1 MFTLKLINEF
11 QKELELTHKE
21 DYKVTSIT
29 GLNPPGAT
37 ISTSTVAGFDG
48 ERYNSSRLNK
58 RNVVITVVINEN
70 VAKNLDEFNK
80 LLLPK
85 RYLKISYATKEKNVY
100 IEGYIESF
108 EYDHFSNKVKCQISV
123 VCPKP
128 YWRAQDVEMAKMSPV
143 VDLFEFPFSIPAEGI
158 AFGEY
163 VGSMSEY
170 FTNPGNVETG
180 VLIDIEATKKVK
192 NPLIVNATTGQ
203 QMKLLIVIDE
213 GDHITINTERGNKSI
228 ILERNG
234 EKTNVLNT
242 LDDTSEWLRLAPG
255 SNRINYNADSG
266 ADNMLITIKC
276 PILYGGV

>member
-1 MFTLKLINEF
+1 MSEKEKQIIETFSNVMPKLSEKDKSYLLGLGEGMAIKAADEEK
-11 QKELELTHKE
+11 KE
-21 DYKVTSIT
+21 
-29 GLNPPGAT
+29 N
-37 ISTSTVAGFDG
+37 STVNDI
-48 ERYNSSRLNK
+48 
-58 RNVVITVVINEN
+58 VIAVVINEN

-123 VCPKP
+123 MCPKP
-128 YWRAQDVEMAKMSPV
+128 YWRAQDAEVTKMSPV

-158 AFGEY
+158 AFSEY

-170 FTNPGNVETG
+170 ITNPGNVETG
-180 VLIDIEATKKVK
+180 VLIDVEAKKKVK

-203 QMKLLIVIDE
+203 QMKLLIVINE
-213 GDHITINTERGNKSI
+213 GDHITVNTERGDKSI
-228 ILERNG
+228 VLERNG

>member
-1 MFTLKLINEF
+1 M
-11 QKELELTHKE
+11 
-21 DYKVTSIT
+21 
-29 GLNPPGAT
+29 
-37 ISTSTVAGFDG
+37 
-48 ERYNSSRLNK
+48 
-58 RNVVITVVINEN
+58 INEN

-123 VCPKP
+123 MCPKP
-128 YWRAQDVEMAKMSPV
+128 YWRAQDAEVTKMSPV

-158 AFGEY
+158 AFSEY

-170 FTNPGNVETG
+170 ITNPGNVEIG
-180 VLIDIEATKKVK
+180 VMIDIEATKKVK

-203 QMKLLIVIDE
+203 QIKLLIVINE
-213 GDHITINTERGNKSI
+213 GDHITINTERGDKSI

>member
-1 MFTLKLINEF
+1 
-11 QKELELTHKE
+11 
-21 DYKVTSIT
+21 
-29 GLNPPGAT
+29 
-37 ISTSTVAGFDG
+37 
-48 ERYNSSRLNK
+48 
-58 RNVVITVVINEN
+58 
-70 VAKNLDEFNK
+70 
-80 LLLPK
+80 
-85 RYLKISYATKEKNVY
+85 
-100 IEGYIESF
+100 
-108 EYDHFSNKVKCQISV
+108 
-123 VCPKP
+123 
-128 YWRAQDVEMAKMSPV
+128 MSPV

-158 AFGEY
+158 AFSEY

-170 FTNPGNVETG
+170 ITNPGNVETG

-203 QMKLLIVIDE
+203 QMKLLIVINE
-213 GDHITINTERGNKSI
+213 GDHITVNTERGDKSI
-228 ILERNG
+228 VLERNG

>member
-1 MFTLKLINEF
+1 MFTLKLTNEF

-29 GLNPPGAT
+29 GLNPPSAT

-58 RNVVITVVINEN
+58 RNVVIAVVINEN

-85 RYLKISYATKEKNVY
+85 RYLKISYKTKEKNVY

-128 YWRAQDVEMAKMSPV
+128 YWQAQDAKQAKMSPV
-143 VDLFEFPFSIPAEGI
+143 VDLFEFPFSIPQEGI
-158 AFGEY
+158 AFSEY

-170 FTNPGNVETG
+170 ITNPGNVETG
-180 VLIDIEATKKVK
+180 TLIDIEATKKVK

-203 QMKLLIVIDE
+203 QMKLLMVINE
-213 GDHITINTERGNKSI
+213 GDHITINTERGDKSI
-228 ILERNG
+228 FLERNG

>member
-11 QKELELTHKE
+11 QKELELTHKD

-234 EKTNVLNT
+234 EKTNALNT

>member
-1 MFTLKLINEF
+1 MFTLKLTNEF
-11 QKELELTHKE
+11 QRELELTHKE

-58 RNVVITVVINEN
+58 RNVVIAVVINEN

-123 VCPKP
+123 TCPKP
-128 YWRAQDVEMAKMSPV
+128 YWRAQDAEVTKMSPV

-158 AFGEY
+158 AFSEY

-170 FTNPGNVETG
+170 ITNQGNVETG

-203 QMKLLIVIDE
+203 QMKLLIMIDE

-234 EKTNVLNT
+234 EKNNVLNT
-242 LDDTSEWLRLAPG
+242 LDDTSEWIRLAPG

>member
-1 MFTLKLINEF
+1 MFTLKLTNEF
-11 QKELELTHKE
+11 QRELELTHKE

-48 ERYNSSRLNK
+48 ERYNSSRMNK
-58 RNVVITVVINEN
+58 RNVVIAVVINEN

-123 VCPKP
+123 MCPKP
-128 YWRAQDVEMAKMSPV
+128 YWRAQDAEVTKMSPV

-158 AFGEY
+158 AFSEY

-170 FTNPGNVETG
+170 ITNPGNVETG

-203 QMKLLIVIDE
+203 QMKLLIVINE
-213 GDHITINTERGNKSI
+213 GDHITVNTERGDKSI
-228 ILERNG
+228 VLERNG

-242 LDDTSEWLRLAPG
+242 LDDTSEWLRLVPG

>member
-1 MFTLKLINEF
+1 MFTLKLTNEF
-11 QKELELTHKE
+11 QRELELTHKE

-58 RNVVITVVINEN
+58 RNVVIAVVINEN

-123 VCPKP
+123 MCPKP
-128 YWRAQDVEMAKMSPV
+128 YWRAQDAEVTKMSPV

-158 AFGEY
+158 AFSEY

-170 FTNPGNVETG
+170 ITNPGNVETG
-180 VLIDIEATKKVK
+180 VLIDVEAKKKVK

-203 QMKLLIVIDE
+203 QMKLLIVINE
-213 GDHITINTERGNKSI
+213 GDHITVNTERGDKSI
-228 ILERNG
+228 VLERNG

>member
-1 MFTLKLINEF
+1 MFTLKLTNEF
-11 QKELELTHKE
+11 QRELELTHKE

-29 GLNPPGAT
+29 GLNQPGAT

-58 RNVVITVVINEN
+58 RNVVIAVVINEN

-123 VCPKP
+123 MCPKP
-128 YWRAQDVEMAKMSPV
+128 YWRAQDAEVTKMSPV

-158 AFGEY
+158 AFSEY

-170 FTNPGNVETG
+170 ITNPGNVETG

-203 QMKLLIVIDE
+203 QMKLLIVINE
-213 GDHITINTERGNKSI
+213 GDHITVNTERGDKSI
-228 ILERNG
+228 VLERNG

>member
-1 MFTLKLINEF
+1 MFTLKLTNEF
-11 QKELELTHKE
+11 QRELELTHKE
-21 DYKVTSIT
+21 DYKVTSIN

-58 RNVVITVVINEN
+58 RNVVIAVVINEN

-123 VCPKP
+123 MCPKP
-128 YWRAQDVEMAKMSPV
+128 YWRAQDAEVTKMSPV

-158 AFGEY
+158 AFSEY

-170 FTNPGNVETG
+170 ITNPGNVETG

-203 QMKLLIVIDE
+203 QMKLLIVINE
-213 GDHITINTERGNKSI
+213 GDHITVNTERGDKSI
-228 ILERNG
+228 ALERNG